1 MLQRLRQAR
10 KDAGYTQAEV
20 AKIFGKYS
28 SFVSKI
34 EMGERRLDPM
44 ELQDLARLYGKPVG
58 HFL

>member
-20 AKIFGKYS
+20 ARIFGKYS

-34 EMGERRLDPM
+34 EIGERRLDPM
-44 ELQDLARLYGKPVG
+44 ELQDLARLYGKPVSD
-58 HFL
+58 FL